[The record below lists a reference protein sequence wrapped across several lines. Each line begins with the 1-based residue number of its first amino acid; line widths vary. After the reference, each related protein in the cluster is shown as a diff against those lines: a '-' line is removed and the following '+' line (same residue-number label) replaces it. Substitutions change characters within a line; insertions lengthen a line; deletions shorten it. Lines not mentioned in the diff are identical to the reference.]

1 MQNDKNTPIRPA
13 AARSRGG
20 LLNAA
25 LLSAVLVSAAL
36 LSGLFLGGCSSP
48 LDAGA
53 NGGGGNVTLTFGKSD
68 GRTITSGVDLPADV
82 LASMRF
88 EAKLSGP
95 NREALTLN
103 AKWGETTKLKLRQ
116 GKWRIDAKAYQADSP
131 NLAGTGS
138 ISFDIKDRNNKIIV
152 PMAMRDTAGAPLS
165 CYEIHV
171 PGFANGQVEA
181 SFTAAYPGTTVTL
194 TTAPAGGYILHSL
207 TYTDGTATHTPAGGG
222 NEYTFTMPDADV
234 TVSAVFIHPF
244 YTITYSAGTGSGTV
258 PAPVVIES
266 GTSIPLPA
274 GSAPSGGIPFHSWE
288 MGGTVYTAGASY
300 TVTGD
305 VTLTARWAF

>member
-1 MQNDKNTPIRPA
+1 MNTDKNTF
-13 AARSRGG
+13 ARSMGALPHGR

-25 LLSAVLVSAAL
+25 LLRAVLVSAAL
-36 LSGLFLGGCSSP
+36 LSAALVSGLFLGGCSSP
-48 LDAGA
+48 LG
-53 NGGGGNVTLTFGKSD
+53 GEISESGGGNVTLTFGKSD

-88 EAKLSGP
+88 ESKLSGP
-95 NREALTLN
+95 NGEALSLN
-103 AKWGETTKLKLRQ
+103 AKWGETAQLKLRQ

-138 ISFDIKDRNNKIIV
+138 LSFEIQARNNKVIV

-171 PGFANGQVEA
+171 PGFANGQVES

-207 TYTDGTATHTPAGGG
+207 TYSDGTAIYTPGGG
-222 NEYTFTMPDADV
+222 GGGRGLPLT
-234 TVSAVFIHPF
+234 H
-244 YTITYSAGTGSGTV
+244 
-258 PAPVVIES
+258 AP
-266 GTSIPLPA
+266 
-274 GSAPSGGIPFHSWE
+274 
-288 MGGTVYTAGASY
+288 
-300 TVTGD
+300 
-305 VTLTARWAF
+305 R